1 MAPAQHANEERAIA
15 LYAGILGWTPVERQD
30 LGDRGRHVTFAWDGT
45 REAVGSTTDIARRPY
60 VHPQWLYFFRTVNL
74 DRAVAR
80 VRELGG
86 LTLAPSTTPDGHLM
100 AACDDPQGAAFGLYQ

>member
-45 REAVGSTTDIARRPY
+45 REAVGSTTDIARRPH